1 MQPGPW
7 LDRHLPFPKERRA
20 LRRWRRT
27 RPFWGGVYLIAG
39 GLEIMLIPMSPLSIL
54 ITLGVGGLAALA
66 IGSVLVFAGLCL
78 WFLPAQ
84 RHFVSLVALVASVV
98 SFAATNLGGFL
109 VGMALGVLG
118 SSMGF
123 GWRPTK
129 PHGGSAGL
137 GGDASGPDDAASG
150 DGRGTGDRAAG
161 AGAAGAAGDGGVAN
175 GGDGAAGVGGAG
187 VGGASDGSLP
197 GERTSKRGG
206 GPGEGRAGAAGVALA
221 VPLLLVAASL
231 GPGAGKAVA
240 SDTGCGRGGEC
251 VRPTLA
257 AVSEAVTVG
266 ANPPTVTSSFF
277 APIGFAFAGVTEVP
291 TVGGAR
297 RVLVLRMNAAS
308 LRDYRLRTRD
318 GGPVYA
324 IDADQLDLNGD
335 VTIYVTR
342 LYGCIE
348 GLLCL
353 TFSAEGLPLPPIIPP
368 FVFMTRVEAEQALV
382 TADRIG
388 TDNLAI
394 RAG

>member
-1 MQPGPW
+1 MHPGLW
-7 LDRHLPFPKERRA
+7 LDQHLPFPKERRA

-27 RPFWGGVYLIAG
+27 RPFWGGFYLIAG

-66 IGSVLVFAGLCL
+66 IGSVLVIAGLCL

-123 GWRPTK
+123 GWRPKK
-129 PHGGSAGL
+129 PQGDSAGA
-137 GGDASGPDDAASG
+137 GQDNDDADAASG
-150 DGRGTGDRAAG
+150 GGRDTVVGAAG
-161 AGAAGAAGDGGVAN
+161 AGD
-175 GGDGAAGVGGAG
+175 GGDGASGEAAGEGA
-187 VGGASDGSLP
+187 
-197 GERTSKRGG
+197 SKRGT

-231 GPGAGKAVA
+231 GTGAGKAA
-240 SDTGCGRGGEC
+240 AAATGCEHGAEC

-257 AVSEAVTVG
+257 AVSESVAVG

-291 TVGGAR
+291 TVNGAR

-308 LRDYRLRTRD
+308 LRDYRLRTHD
-318 GGPVYA
+318 GEPVYA
-324 IDADQLDLNGD
+324 IDADQLDLNGE

-348 GLLCL
+348 GLICL
-353 TFSAEGLPLPPIIPP
+353 TFSPDGLPLPPIIPP

-388 TDNLAI
+388 TQNLAI